1 MDHEQKEIR
10 EFFDKLTKNE
20 TYTTGCWILVG
31 MMSVILEM
39 LFFLPAQELLVDV
52 DESFP
57 LIILMVLCGPVA
69 AYFRIMPYQAY
80 GTQPNHRMIAEII
93 KYHPVN
99 RAQKKKMELFYTIR
113 YMAKVTIVGMVIQL
127 SMALFVCKS
136 ISWINIAYVLV
147 VAFVYPVV
155 LNVFSIYFEK

>member
-99 RAQKKKMELFYTIR
+99 RAHKKKMELFYTIR